1 MGANLSAADCH
12 RLATFFA
19 AKYSTSTKVVVQTPG
34 QKLLMAKLAAS
45 PTFSEPA
52 ADWERLLDAIA
63 ARECKPIGWK
73 CKCNCGCDC
82 LTVRL
87 HHCRGCCNVV
97 CGNCVVPGRYERSST
112 RCHHCKKLQKR
123 EGHTEP
129 PVPAKGFEWY
139 FGFPCDDFGFPDVM
153 CTLNRNTDLDPP
165 LSEVIQLRKR
175 RSLEKDGRNVRPY
188 NWERVFDIQVS
199 LVDSCGA
206 VQLVSM
212 PYFYFIQNP
221 KWKAHP
227 IVKFVERWLRPE
239 TFLYLGVVW
248 RYDSTEYGMA
258 REVPQPQL
266 QHVPIAPDAGK
277 KSDEES
283 ETDEV
288 KDVKAKEEYKET
300 LRRFEEQDEYN
311 RSIVRTPG
319 VQIEDVEETNDNARA
334 MLGLNCTMDEL
345 LKKFPGA
352 EWSPDMV
359 RTMIDRRMTQQ
370 DFQLAGLANHELV
383 LKNLAEKDD
392 ARVRSMM
399 PYNLN
404 WSDYM
409 ESGLGEHRDVLSHFG
424 MTLADVDI
432 ETRVAKRCRIE

>member
-1 MGANLSAADCH
+1 VRCH
-12 RLATFFA
+12 R
-19 AKYSTSTKVVVQTPG
+19 
-34 QKLLMAKLAAS
+34 
-45 PTFSEPA
+45 
-52 ADWERLLDAIA
+52 
-63 ARECKPIGWK
+63 
-73 CKCNCGCDC
+73 
-82 LTVRL
+82 
-87 HHCRGCCNVV
+87 
-97 CGNCVVPGRYERSST
+97 
-112 RCHHCKKLQKR
+112 CKKLPKR
-123 EGHTEP
+123 EGHIAP
-129 PVPAKGFEWY
+129 PRLETGFNWY
-139 FGFPCDDFGFPDVM
+139 FGYPCDVHGFPDGM
-153 CTLNRNTDLDPP
+153 CTMNRNTDLDPP

-188 NWERVFDIQVS
+188 NWERVFSIQVS
-199 LVDSCGA
+199 LADSCGA

-239 TFLYLGVVW
+239 TFLSLGVVW

-258 REVPQPQL
+258 REVPQPKL
-266 QHVPIAPDAGK
+266 QHVPVAPDAGK
-277 KSDEES
+277 KSDDES

-288 KDVKAKEEYKET
+288 KDAKAKEEHKEI
-300 LRRFEEQDEYN
+300 LRRFEEQYEYN

-319 VQIEDVEETNDNARA
+319 VQIEDVEETDANARA

-345 LKKFPGA
+345 LKNFPGA